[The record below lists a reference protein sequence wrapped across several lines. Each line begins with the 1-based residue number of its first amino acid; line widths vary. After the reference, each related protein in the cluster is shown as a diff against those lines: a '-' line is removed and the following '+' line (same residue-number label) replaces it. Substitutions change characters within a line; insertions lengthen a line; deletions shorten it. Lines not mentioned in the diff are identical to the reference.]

1 MSRPVTFKGKC
12 LSDSIWSQ
20 LVCTLHFSLLM
31 RYRTIKAHHVWG
43 FTHDLQNTPN
53 FLFFF
58 FFFFYSCTDTYPN
71 TALVDYYQE
80 RQCRDCPL
88 PSPKELDRER
98 EREIVREGENE
109 RESLGKILPYCLD
122 LCYIVY
128 RYQHLNCS
136 EMLVWTVHRLPMDLL
151 LPLTMHVSH
160 KI

>member
-31 RYRTIKAHHVWG
+31 QYRTIKSRRVWG
-43 FTHDLQNTPN
+43 FTHDFQNTPI
-53 FLFFF
+53 FFYFFF
-58 FFFFYSCTDTYPN
+58 NSCTDTYPN
-71 TALVDYYQE
+71 TVLVDYHQE

-88 PSPKELDRER
+88 PSLKGLDRGR
-98 EREIVREGENE
+98 EREIVREGENK
-109 RESLGKILPYCLD
+109 RESLGKTLPYCLD

-136 EMLVWTVHRLPMDLL
+136 EMLMWTVHRLRTGLL